1 MKDRAIYIQHIWDC
15 IQWIQSYI
23 VEGKEAFLADH
34 KTQDAV
40 IRNIEIIGQAAK
52 DLGVETLSP
61 MCASVPWRQIAD
73 TRNFLAHQYLGVD
86 MALVWNIIEHD
97 LPQLEICI
105 ILIAK
110 TEGVHLEPF
119 DNQTKKSN

>member
-1 MKDRAIYIQHIWDC
+1 MMKDRSIYIRHIWDC

-23 VEGKEAFLADH
+23 ADGKEAFFADH

-40 IRNIEIIGQAAK
+40 IRNIEIIGQAVK
-52 DLGVETLSP
+52 DMGVETLAP
-61 MCASVPWRQIAD
+61 VCTNIPWRQIAD

-97 LPQLEICI
+97 LPQLQICM

-110 TEGVHLEPF
+110 AEGIDLDPL
-119 DNQTKKSN
+119 DRQSGA